1 MVSIDQVIVLFIVF
15 LVLFVTFGIYY
26 CFMCVNCVLWNYM
39 QLEPKLVGIS
49 MDGLVQLWCSVLT
62 RNVTWVMGQI
72 TVIDWNLRI
81 NSLKLHNWWNC
92 YVARLCQIIHILCFT
107 ISFWNQY
114 IYCQPKL
121 SVVVFWVQIRN
132 QSWLPQLNMVIQRS
146 FCKIIYFPMFLCPCH

>member
-15 LVLFVTFGIYY
+15 VVLFVTFGIYY

-121 SVVVFWVQIRN
+121 LEW
-132 QSWLPQLNMVIQRS
+132 WLAGPIPN
-146 FCKIIYFPMFLCPCH
+146 FCCCFLGTDQKSKLATTTEYGYTKEFL